1 MCIYICIHIYIYI
14 YTHTYTFAHMYIYI
28 YIYIYEGCSIS
39 LFHACQLGPLA
50 LRPCTLLGRACAR
63 EVFEGYSSVASAPA
77 EAAADFRFFA
87 AGLPCAT
94 QRPNAVNSS
103 GAFMASP
110 HGFGQATLRALLRAL
125 APILRGGCRVTTL
138 FSTVRD
144 CATVVSG
151 FVTKR
156 PTHAS
161 GNMPCGCIYLQCC

>member
-1 MCIYICIHIYIYI
+1 MRVVLYPCS
-14 YTHTYTFAHMYIYI
+14 THANWDVLRFALAR
-28 YIYIYEGCSIS
+28 C
-39 LFHACQLGPLA
+39 LGVLA
-50 LRPCTLLGRACAR
+50 RAR
-63 EVFEGYSSVASAPA
+63 FFEGYSLVASAPA
-77 EAAADFRFFA
+77 EAAADFRLIA
-87 AGLPCAT
+87 AGLPRAT
-94 QRPNAVNSS
+94 QHPNAVNSS

-110 HGFGQATLRALLRAL
+110 PGFGQATLRALLRAH

-161 GNMPCGCIYLQCC
+161 GNMPCGCIYLQRC